1 MIYNILSFL
10 FVLPIIFIVIIDLKY
25 FIIPNLYILWL
36 IFVGICNIFIF
47 KTYFNQVLG
56 ILFSFVIFLLL
67 YLLFPKGIGFGDVKL
82 AGAIGLFLGL
92 KLTILA
98 ILLSFLSGAIV
109 GLLLIA
115 LHKKS
120 MKDPIPF
127 GPFLAFGAIT
137 SLFFGEYIIDW
148 YLNLFL

>member
-10 FVLPIIFIVIIDLKY
+10 FVLPIIFIIIIDLKH
-25 FIIPNLYILWL
+25 FIIPNLYILLL
-36 IFVGICNIFIF
+36 IIVGICNFFIF
-47 KTYFNQVLG
+47 KTYFNQILG
-56 ILFSFVIFLLL
+56 IFFGFGLFLLL

>member
-1 MIYNILSFL
+1 MNYNLLI
-10 FVLPIIFIVIIDLKY
+10 FVLMLMIISITDIKF
-25 FIIPNLYILWL
+25 FIIPN
-36 IFVGICNIFIF
+36 IFVILLLIPGIIELF
-47 KTYFNQVLG
+47 Y
-56 ILFSFVIFLLL
+56 LFSKMLLLGGIFGLIIFLIL
-67 YLLFPKGIGFGDVKL
+67 YLLFPKGIGLGDVKL

-137 SLFFGEYIIDW
+137 SLFFGEYIINW
-148 YLNLFL
+148 YMNLFL